1 MKYEHIFEKIYR
13 ETHIVERRRK
23 TTEVFIEEAKQIH
36 PEYDYSKVNYI
47 NNYTKV
53 IVGCPKHGDF
63 LTTPNNLL
71 FGHGCPKCGKESMVK
86 KLSSNTEEFI
96 EEAKQIHPEYDYSK
110 VNYVG
115 NKTKVIVGCPKH
127 GDFLI
132 TPSHLLMGR
141 GCPKCGFESR
151 AKKLLSNTEEF
162 IKKAKQIHPEYDYSK
177 VNYVYNKTKVIVG
190 CPKHGDFLTTP
201 NNLMQGYGC
210 PICSESKGEIEVRE
224 WLENHNITYKRQH
237 RFADLKKYPYDFYLP
252 DFNLLIEYNGIQHY
266 EEVPYF
272 HRSPS
277 SFDGQLT
284 RDRIKKEYAEKNGIK
299 LLVIPYWEFK
309 NIDKILSVKLLYH

>member
-1 MKYEHIFEKIYR
+1 
-13 ETHIVERRRK
+13 
-23 TTEVFIEEAKQIH
+23 
-36 PEYDYSKVNYI
+36 
-47 NNYTKV
+47 
-53 IVGCPKHGDF
+53 
-63 LTTPNNLL
+63 
-71 FGHGCPKCGKESMVK
+71 
-86 KLSSNTEEFI
+86 
-96 EEAKQIHPEYDYSK
+96 
-110 VNYVG
+110 
-115 NKTKVIVGCPKH
+115 
-127 GDFLI
+127 
-132 TPSHLLMGR
+132 
-141 GCPKCGFESR
+141 
-151 AKKLLSNTEEF
+151 
-162 IKKAKQIHPEYDYSK
+162 
-177 VNYVYNKTKVIVG
+177 
-190 CPKHGDFLTTP
+190 
-201 NNLMQGYGC
+201 MQGYGC

-309 NIDKILSVKLLYH
+309 NIDKILSVNAMPA